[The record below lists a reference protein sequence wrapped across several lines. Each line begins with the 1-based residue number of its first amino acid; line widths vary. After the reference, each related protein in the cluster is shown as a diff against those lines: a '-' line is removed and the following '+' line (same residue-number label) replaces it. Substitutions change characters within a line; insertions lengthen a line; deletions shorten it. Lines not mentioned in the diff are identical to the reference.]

1 MRCVIPVDLAS
12 FPAGT
17 HTQTL
22 AGPQTG
28 FACYVL
34 VSRSEPA
41 PPPSEL
47 STLRADHL
55 YFAVSGQLSL
65 QLAEHELTVEP
76 GTLVRVPGGAQH
88 YAWNQGHDDAV
99 YLEIIA
105 PALSWHEL
113 TAEASP
119 RAPVDL
125 AQLVQ
130 KDTRSKVE
138 VSKAGFDYK
147 FLANRALGSKD
158 VAINIAT
165 VQPGHQGPDYHIH
178 TFDQFYFVLRGELTI
193 DVGFER
199 FEAGPLSLVVL
210 PAGIIHR
217 QRNEGRE
224 AEEHLSIITP
234 EPAPNRRLDHQI
246 AMPPVEGLSVT
257 TL

>member
-1 MRCVIPVDLAS
+1 MRCVIPVDLAR
-12 FPAGT
+12 FPGST

-28 FACYVL
+28 FDCYVQC
-34 VSRSEPA
+34 SRSEPA
-41 PPPSEL
+41 PPPTEL

-55 YFAVSGQLSL
+55 YFAISGQLSL
-65 QLAEHELTVEP
+65 QLAEHELTVER
-76 GTLVRVPGGAQH
+76 GTLVRVPKGVQH

-99 YLEIIA
+99 YLEVIA
-105 PALSWHEL
+105 PALPWQEL
-113 TAEASP
+113 GAEASL
-119 RAPVDL
+119 RAPLDL

-130 KDTRSKVE
+130 KDTRSKAD
-138 VSKAGFDYK
+138 VSKQGFDYK
-147 FLANRALGSKD
+147 FLANRALGSD
-158 VAINIAT
+158 HVAINVAT

-199 FEAGPLSLVVL
+199 FEVGPLSLVVL

-234 EPAPNRRLDHQI
+234 EPAANRRLDHQI
-246 AMPPVEGLSVT
+246 AMPRVEA
-257 TL
+257 

>member
-1 MRCVIPVDLAS
+1 M
-12 FPAGT
+12 
-17 HTQTL
+17 
-22 AGPQTG
+22 
-28 FACYVL
+28 
-34 VSRSEPA
+34 
-41 PPPSEL
+41 
-47 STLRADHL
+47 RADHL

>member
-1 MRCVIPVDLAS
+1 MRCVIPVELAR

-28 FACYVL
+28 FDCYVQC
-34 VSRSEPA
+34 SRSEPA
-41 PPPSEL
+41 PPPTEL

-55 YFAVSGQLSL
+55 YFAISGQLSL
-65 QLAEHELTVEP
+65 QLAEHELTVER
-76 GTLVRVPGGAQH
+76 GTLVRVPKGVQH

-99 YLEIIA
+99 YLEVIA
-105 PALSWHEL
+105 PALPWHEL
-113 TAEASP
+113 AAEASL
-119 RAPVDL
+119 RAPLDL

-130 KDTRSKVE
+130 KDTRSKAD
-138 VSKAGFDYK
+138 VSKQGFDYK
-147 FLANRALGSKD
+147 FLANRALGSD
-158 VAINIAT
+158 HVAINVAT

-178 TFDQFYFVLRGELTI
+178 TFDQFYFVLHGQLTI

-210 PAGIIHR
+210 PAGIVHR

-246 AMPPVEGLSVT
+246 AMPRVEA
-257 TL
+257 

>member
-1 MRCVIPVDLAS
+1 MRCVIPVDLAR

-17 HTQTL
+17 HTQAL

-34 VSRSEPA
+34 CSRSEPA
-41 PPPSEL
+41 PPTSEL
-47 STLRADHL
+47 SALRADHL
-55 YFAVSGQLSL
+55 YFAISGQLSL
-65 QLAEHELTVEP
+65 QLAEHELSVEA
-76 GTLVRVPGGAQH
+76 GTLVRVPKETQH

-99 YLEIIA
+99 YLEVIA
-105 PALSWHEL
+105 SALPWQEL
-113 TAEASP
+113 TAEA
-119 RAPVDL
+119 APQAPLDL

-130 KDTRSKVE
+130 KDTRSKAD
-138 VSKAGFDYK
+138 VSKQGFDYK
-147 FLANRALGSKD
+147 FLANRALGSD
-158 VAINIAT
+158 HVAINIAT

-178 TFDQFYFVLRGELTI
+178 TFDQFYFVLRGQLTI

-224 AEEHLSIITP
+224 PEEHLSIITP
-234 EPAPNRRLDHQI
+234 EPAPHHRLDHQI
-246 AMPPVEGLSVT
+246 AMPRVEA
-257 TL
+257 

>member
-1 MRCVIPVDLAS
+1 MRCVIPVDLAR
-12 FPAGT
+12 FPAGA

-28 FACYVL
+28 FSCYVL

-55 YFAVSGQLSL
+55 YFAISGQLSL
-65 QLAEHELTVEP
+65 QLAEHEFTVAP
-76 GTLVRVPGGAQH
+76 GTLVRVPKGVQH
-88 YAWNQGHDDAV
+88 FAWNQGHDDAV
-99 YLEIIA
+99 YLEVIA
-105 PALSWHEL
+105 PALPWHEL
-113 TAEASP
+113 TAEATP
-119 RAPVDL
+119 QAPLDL

-130 KDTRSKVE
+130 KDTRSKAD
-138 VSKAGFDYK
+138 VSKTGFDYK
-147 FLANRALGSKD
+147 FLANRALGSNE

-178 TFDQFYFVLRGELTI
+178 TFDQFYFVLGGRLTV

-199 FEAGPLSLVVL
+199 FEARPLSLVVL

-217 QRNEGRE
+217 QRNDGGEP
-224 AEEHLSIITP
+224 EEHLAIITP
-234 EPAPNRRLDHQI
+234 EPAPDRRLDHPI
-246 AMPPVEGLSVT
+246 AMPRMEA
-257 TL
+257 